1 LRKWINQ
8 DKFVCMSTGMLGLL
22 TNRFHLDP
30 CKYFKIYLYKFNIS
44 GKVLSC
50 IWS

>member
-8 DKFVCMSTGMLGLL
+8 DKFVCMSTAMLGLL

-30 CKYFKIYLYKFNIS
+30 CK
-44 GKVLSC
+44 
-50 IWS
+50 